1 MSLSQE
7 PNAAEPDMLEFKNFI
22 RRRKAACGADLRWI
36 ATQQSE
42 AEVAVF

>member
-22 RRRKAACGADLRWI
+22 RRRKAACGAVRWI